1 MLTLG
6 ERLVAVI
13 AAHRHILSIVPL
25 FLLCST
31 SMAGQ
36 QAERER
42 LDDADEQYRHQRR
55 EVEEAAS
62 AATAIGVGAAASTR
76 TRVRRRPCPVP
87 AGTPVGGRSVH
98 TRVVCGT
105 SAMYHKSAAARRSS
119 RAVSRPKPSS
129 QRAQRAGNGPRA
141 RSPATISPA
150 SSGRVRNVTSAGTP
164 QQRHV
169 GGHPAAPPPARG
181 G

>member
-87 AGTPVGGRSVH
+87 AGTPTAGRSVH
-98 TRVVCGT
+98 TRVVWGT
-105 SAMYHKSAAARRSS
+105 SARYHRSAAKRSS